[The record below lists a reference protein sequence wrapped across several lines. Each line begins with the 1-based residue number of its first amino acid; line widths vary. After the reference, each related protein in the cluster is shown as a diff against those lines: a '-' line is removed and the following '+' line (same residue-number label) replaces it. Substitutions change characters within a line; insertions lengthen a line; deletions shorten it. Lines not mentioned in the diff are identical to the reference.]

1 MARTFRIPCFDLPAP
16 RPRAAIDFSIV
27 EQIDG
32 LLYALFG
39 ARLERDV
46 LAPSDA
52 EAVCDLRGLRP
63 WECLAVDIGWYHGCR
78 QQIEEVVAVAAS
90 HRACGVF
97 VVPARE
103 HAAAVQRATM
113 FDYRS
118 RKRKRTVIAWW
129 EFLAK
134 ATRFTFT
141 LPPDA
146 FTPPASCPMTAVL
159 ADFGRGGFLVAKQKR
174 MDEIRRGFLPL
185 ACQHQ
190 PCPRHRLGIVPLLYP
205 CVSPLA
211 DVLCP
216 AAATDIAPAA
226 SPFPPLPAHER
237 RSFPPITSRWKAD
250 LFEHETAEYPDQR
263 ARTLALQVMRGTLD
277 PFCGDRSK
285 AVALPAVY
293 HAEHYPAM
301 RAKFDSEIERGH
313 LWGPLPAPPWPN
325 ARPANVFPVPKHKY
339 DEESEELRIVHNYSE
354 GRSVG
359 CRKHHAS
366 AG

>member
-1 MARTFRIPCFDLPAP
+1 MSRPAAPTLPSPPLMLPTRQPPAHATPSQPSAQASPSPTASPSQLVKARTFRIPCFDLPAP

-159 ADFGRGGFLVAKQKR
+159 ADFGRGGFLVAKQKC
-174 MDEIRRGFLPL
+174 MDEIRRGFLYL
-185 ACQHQ
+185 
-190 PCPRHRLGIVPLLYP
+190 
-205 CVSPLA
+205 
-211 DVLCP
+211 
-216 AAATDIAPAA
+216 AA
-226 SPFPPLPAHER
+226 STSPARATALVSCPCSTRAYRRLRTYSALRLPLTLPQLPRPSHLCLLMSAGASR
-237 RSFPPITSRWKAD
+237 RSPVDGRRTSSSTRQQS
-250 LFEHETAEYPDQR
+250 TPTS
-263 ARTLALQVMRGTLD
+263 AR
-277 PFCGDRSK
+277 
-285 AVALPAVY
+285 
-293 HAEHYPAM
+293 
-301 RAKFDSEIERGH
+301 
-313 LWGPLPAPPWPN
+313 
-325 ARPANVFPVPKHKY
+325 
-339 DEESEELRIVHNYSE
+339 VH
-354 GRSVG
+354 
-359 CRKHHAS
+359 
-366 AG
+366 